1 MLTDLFPRVCDRYRS
16 LPVLGPIVDGF
27 AQSLEEQ
34 GYRRGSQ
41 RLMIRALR
49 QIAELLQRRGDRR
62 LDNLTHTELRACAPA
77 DSQEDRVLAGTVHA
91 LERYLNRQGLLPAPD
106 PDPPTPTGTLMDA
119 YAAFLQD
126 VRGLIPST
134 VADHLATAKTF
145 LEQLTG
151 EPTPERLSAL
161 TASDIEAFMRWRG
174 PQVGRGTLQHVAS
187 ALRGFLRFLA
197 STGMACPGLEGCV
210 DTPRLYRGE
219 QLSRALPWNTVQGFL
234 QAIDRS
240 TPVGLRDYVMF
251 SLIATYGLRASEV
264 VALTLDD
271 IDWRAEQLR
280 IPQRKT
286 ASTLRLPL
294 TEAVG
299 DLLVAYLRHGRPA
312 LPDRQVFLRARA
324 PAGILKPTAVGEA
337 FQHWRKRS
345 GLAIPFQGPHC
356 LRHSYAVHL
365 LRCGTPLK
373 TIGDLLGHRSAEST
387 CVYLR
392 LAIDDLREVPL
403 NLPAEVSL

>member
-1 MLTDLFPRVCDRYRS
+1 MLTDLYPRASDRYRS
-16 LPVLGPIVDGF
+16 LSVLGPIVEGF
-27 AQSLEEQ
+27 AQSLEDQ
-34 GYRRGSQ
+34 GYRRGSR

-49 QIAELLQRRGDRR
+49 QIADLLPRRGCHQ
-62 LDNLTHTELRACAPA
+62 LSELTREGLRACAPA
-77 DSQEDRVLAGTVHA
+77 DSQADRVLAGTVHA
-91 LERYLNRQGLLPAPD
+91 LERYLDRQGLLPAPV
-106 PDPPTPTGTLMDA
+106 PELLTPTKTLVDA

-126 VRGLIPST
+126 VRGLVPST
-134 VADHLATAKTF
+134 VADHLATVTAF
-145 LEQLTG
+145 LAQLTD
-151 EPTPERLSAL
+151 EPTPARLSAL

-197 STGMACPGLEGCV
+197 STGTLCPGLDGTV

-219 QLSRALPWNTVQGFL
+219 QLSRALPWGTVQGFL

-240 TPVGLRDYVMF
+240 TPMGLRDYTMF

-271 IDWRAEQLR
+271 IDWRTEQLR

-286 ASTLRLPL
+286 ASALPLPL

-299 DLLVAYLRHGRPA
+299 DLLVEYLRHGRPA
-312 LPDRQVFLRARA
+312 LPARQVFLRARA
-324 PAGILKPTAVGEA
+324 PAGVLKPTAVTEA
-337 FQHWRKRS
+337 FQHWRARS
-345 GLAIPFQGPHC
+345 GLVIPFQGPHC
-356 LRHSYAVHL
+356 LRHAYAVHL
-365 LRCGTPLK
+365 LRCGTALK

-392 LAIDDLREVPL
+392 LAIEDLREVPL
-403 NLPAEVSL
+403 DLPMEVPS